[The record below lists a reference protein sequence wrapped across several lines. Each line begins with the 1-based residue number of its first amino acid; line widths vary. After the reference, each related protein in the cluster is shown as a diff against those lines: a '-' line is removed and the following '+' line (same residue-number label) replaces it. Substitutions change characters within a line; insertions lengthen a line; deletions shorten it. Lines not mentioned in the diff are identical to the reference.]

1 MDGKRELLRHA
12 VATVAYRANKT
23 VLGAPASFADFSAE
37 HSTRTPVTILAHAG
51 DLFDWALTQAR
62 GAEAWSDSPPLA
74 WEREVARFFD
84 ALARFDAYLAS
95 EEPLAVPPER
105 LLQGAVADALT
116 HVGQLAMLRR
126 LAGAPIHGE
135 NYATADIEAGR
146 VGADQPAPRRE
157 FN

>member
-84 ALARFDAYLAS
+84 TLARFDAYLAS

-126 LAGAPIHGE
+126 LAGAPSHGE
-135 NYATADIEAGR
+135 N
-146 VGADQPAPRRE
+146 
-157 FN
+157 